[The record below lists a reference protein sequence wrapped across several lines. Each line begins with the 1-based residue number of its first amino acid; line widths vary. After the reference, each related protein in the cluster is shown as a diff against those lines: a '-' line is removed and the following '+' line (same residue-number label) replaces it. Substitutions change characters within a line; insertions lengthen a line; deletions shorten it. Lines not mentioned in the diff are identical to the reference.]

1 MAHFHKVNL
10 VAITVTYS
18 RGDRSGKRISC
29 SLNFHAHRLGPPV
42 DGDTVLLHCRD
53 EEQGGHYE
61 LIVARDQGGD
71 ALPKDS
77 PLLAAV
83 EFVEL

>member
-1 MAHFHKVNL
+1 MK
-10 VAITVTYS
+10 S
-18 RGDRSGKRISC
+18 RGD
-29 SLNFHAHRLGPPV
+29 
-42 DGDTVLLHCRD
+42 
-53 EEQGGHYE
+53 YE